1 MHSCKHKL
9 RSQAGSSIL
18 LALMFMLIIT
28 FVGGSV
34 LVSAT
39 GNAGRL
45 NRMRE
50 RRQLYLS
57 QRSAAILLK
66 EQLSFQTGANR
77 LTIETQQTKTTITDN
92 TSGLTNTSVDV
103 TKSPKVTPPAA
114 DKCSNL
120 HPLLFQTA
128 VSKYFNDVLVPQ
140 SNGAQLENPVPNDDW
155 FGESAI
161 PKTPISGEISMQV
174 VKAGNVS
181 ETVSGTY
188 TCEFKNEGR
197 TMLFRVS
204 FGQISV
210 VVRGDIR
217 TTQIPV
223 TPETTVVGNIRTE
236 VQQSGEKTV
245 ITWQAPTIVKGGA
258 A

>member
-18 LALMFMLIIT
+18 LAMMFMLIIT

-39 GNAGRL
+39 SNAGRL

-50 RRQLYLS
+50 RRQQYLS

-77 LTIETQQTKTTITDN
+77 LTIETHQTKTTVTDN
-92 TSGLTNTSVDV
+92 TNSLTTVNVEVDQ
-103 TKSPKVTPPAA
+103 SPKVTPP
-114 DKCSNL
+114 DVTKCSDL
-120 HPLLFQTA
+120 HPLMFQVA
-128 VSKYFNDVLVPQ
+128 VRKYTEVLELN
-140 SNGAQLENPVPNDDW
+140 SAGAQLMDPAPETDW
-155 FGESAI
+155 FGSPSI
-161 PKTPISGEISMQV
+161 PKTPVRGDISVEV

-181 ETVSGTY
+181 ETVTGSY
-188 TCEFKNEGR
+188 TCEFVNNGR

-223 TPETTVVGNIRTE
+223 TPEITVEGNTRTE
-236 VQQSGEKTV
+236 IQRSGESAV
-245 ITWQAPTIVKGGA
+245 ITWQTPTIVKGGA
-258 A
+258 V